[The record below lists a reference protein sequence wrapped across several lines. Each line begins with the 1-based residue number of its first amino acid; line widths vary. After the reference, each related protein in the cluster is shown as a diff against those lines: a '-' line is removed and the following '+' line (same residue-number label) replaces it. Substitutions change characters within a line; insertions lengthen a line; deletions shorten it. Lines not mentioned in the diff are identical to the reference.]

1 MPQACA
7 GCGDRIIVRNRF
19 WTSETTCTITDCR
32 LDEDTSDCPAVS
44 ACRCGE
50 RTAACSPTI
59 DRTPRGLQG
68 ATPGS
73 AAKAYHRFLAT
84 NSPGSHGVTSLTG
97 YPRALMASLASPDAP
112 TCDLQPNPTSPSPTI
127 SHVILVPSLAQP
139 SSTTHQHTLCTLRN
153 VSHIAHCTI
162 THLIPSPPTLSIRP
176 GVISRVSVA
185 ALCPILPCI
194 AFHILH
200 AKSHLKGGGAH
211 ARRLLKVRGS
221 YHEFSNASSRGYP
234 FDTGYSL
241 GIPRVPKSDCFGFWD
256 PNATGFTPGTPG
268 SPGDNF

>member
-1 MPQACA
+1 MYNNQLSARQGHFGLPSSFCLQMRRAHGSMFA
-7 GCGDRIIVRNRF
+7 DDRPHTTRTARRHARIGGESVSLISRHKFARIARRNISDRI
-19 WTSETTCTITDCR
+19 
-32 LDEDTSDCPAVS
+32 S
-44 ACRCGE
+44 AC
-50 RTAACSPTI
+50 
-59 DRTPRGLQG
+59 
-68 ATPGS
+68 
-73 AAKAYHRFLAT
+73 
-84 NSPGSHGVTSLTG
+84 SHGLSRLSRHTDIRFATQPYIPITHHLPRHPCPFSRTTIIYNTST
-97 YPRALMASLASPDAP
+97 Y
-112 TCDLQPNPTSPSPTI
+112 
-127 SHVILVPSLAQP
+127 
-139 SSTTHQHTLCTLRN
+139 LCTLRN